1 MGDLN
6 RRMATAARQA
16 VHNRNYRRARD
27 RALAKLSHL
36 YPDTY
41 KQLLGIEK
49 AIDEQEGKSW
59 IDITGATR
67 VAISTSAPS
76 RDTTDTRETRET
88 SSQARNDEG
97 EA

>member
-1 MGDLN
+1 MGVE
-6 RRMATAARQA
+6 RRIESALKQA
-16 VHNRNYRRARD
+16 VHYRNYRRARE

-67 VAISTSAPS
+67 VALSTSTP
-76 RDTTDTRETRET
+76 DWHTTGTQEARAST
-88 SSQARNDEG
+88 SNDGG

>member
-1 MGDLN
+1 MGVEQRIESAL
-6 RRMATAARQA
+6 RQA
-16 VHNRNYRRARD
+16 VHYRNYRRARE

-59 IDITGATR
+59 IDLNGNSR
-67 VAISTSAPS
+67 MVSSTSTS
-76 RDTTDTRETRET
+76 NGYLTGTRET
-88 SSQARNDEG
+88 SSQARNDGG

>member
-1 MGDLN
+1 VDNLD
-6 RRMATAARQA
+6 RRTKTATNQA
-16 VHNRNYRRARD
+16 VHSRNYRRARD

-49 AIDEQEGKSW
+49 AIDEQEGKNW
-59 IDITGATR
+59 IDLSGSSRMATR
-67 VAISTSAPS
+67 TSTP
-76 RDTTDTRETRET
+76 DGELTTTGETG
-88 SSQARNDEG
+88 SQARDNGG

>member
-27 RALAKLSHL
+27 RAMTKLAHL

-49 AIDEQEGKSW
+49 AIDEQEGKNW
-59 IDITGATR
+59 IDLTGPVG
-67 VAISTSAPS
+67 VASSTSTSS
-76 RDTTDTRETRET
+76 RDFTAATKAGA
-88 SSQARNDEG
+88 SASNDGG

>member
-6 RRMATAARQA
+6 RRMATAAKQA

-27 RALAKLSHL
+27 RAMTKLAHL

-49 AIDEQEGKSW
+49 AIDEQEGKNW
-59 IDITGATR
+59 VDLTGPVG
-67 VAISTSAPS
+67 VASSTSTSS
-76 RDTTDTRETRET
+76 RDLTDTRETVG
-88 SSQARNDEG
+88 SSQTSNQRG

>member
-1 MGDLN
+1 MTVE
-6 RRMATAARQA
+6 RRIESALKQA
-16 VHNRNYRRARD
+16 VHYRNYRRARE
-27 RALAKLSHL
+27 RALSKLSHL

-49 AIDEQEGKSW
+49 AIDEQEGKKW

-67 VAISTSAPS
+67 MGISASTPS
-76 RDTTDTRETRET
+76 RNTTDTQE
-88 SSQARNDEG
+88 ARAGASNDGG

>member
-1 MGDLN
+1 MSVE
-6 RRMATAARQA
+6 RRIESAIKQA
-16 VHNRNYRRARD
+16 VHYRNYRRARE

-49 AIDEQEGKSW
+49 AIDEQEGKNW
-59 IDITGATR
+59 IDISGATR
-67 VAISTSAPS
+67 MVTSTSTP
-76 RDTTDTRETRET
+76 DWHTTDTQEARVST
-88 SSQARNDEG
+88 SNNGG

>member
-1 MGDLN
+1 MTTE
-6 RRMATAARQA
+6 RRIESAIRQA
-16 VHNRNYRRARD
+16 VHYRNYRRARE

-59 IDITGATR
+59 IDISGNTSLD
-67 VAISTSAPS
+67 ISARTPS
-76 RDTTDTRETRET
+76 RDTTETQEAGVGA
-88 SSQARNDEG
+88 SNDG
-97 EA
+97 GKA

>member
-1 MGDLN
+1 MGDHN

-16 VHNRNYRRARD
+16 VHHRNYRRARD
-27 RALAKLSHL
+27 RALTKLSHL

-59 IDITGATR
+59 IDLSGNTR
-67 VAISTSAPS
+67 MVAGTSTSHGEL
-76 RDTTDTRETRET
+76 TDTQTDSKE
-88 SSQARNDEG
+88 NYDGG

>member
-27 RALAKLSHL
+27 RAMTKLAHL

-49 AIDEQEGKSW
+49 AIDEHEGKSW
-59 IDITGATR
+59 IDLSGSTR
-67 VAISTSAPS
+67 MVASTSTSHGELAS
-76 RDTTDTRETRET
+76 TQTDSKE
-88 SSQARNDEG
+88 NYDGG

>member
-1 MGDLN
+1 MSVE
-6 RRMATAARQA
+6 RRVQSALRQA
-16 VHNRNYRRARD
+16 VHYRNYRRARE

-67 VAISTSAPS
+67 MAIRASAPS
-76 RDTTDTRETRET
+76 RDTASTRET
-88 SSQARNDEG
+88 SSQARNDGG

>member
-27 RALAKLSHL
+27 RALTKLSHL

-59 IDITGATR
+59 IDLNGNSR
-67 VAISTSAPS
+67 MVSSTSTS
-76 RDTTDTRETRET
+76 NGYLTGTRETN
-88 SSQARNDEG
+88 SQARNDGG

>member
-1 MGDLN
+1 MGDLDRRINTAIN
-6 RRMATAARQA
+6 RA

-59 IDITGATR
+59 IDLSGSSR
-67 VAISTSAPS
+67 VAISAGAQN
-76 RDTTDTRETRET
+76 RDLTDTQE
-88 SSQARNDEG
+88 ARVSASDDGG

>member
-1 MGDLN
+1 MTVE
-6 RRMATAARQA
+6 RRIETALRQA
-16 VHNRNYRRARD
+16 VHYRNYRRARE

-67 VAISTSAPS
+67 VALSTGTP
-76 RDTTDTRETRET
+76 DWHTTDTQETGAN
-88 SSQARNDEG
+88 ARNDGG

>member
-67 VAISTSAPS
+67 MAIRTSTSS
-76 RDTTDTRETRET
+76 RDITDTQGAGT
-88 SSQARNDEG
+88 SASNDG
-97 EA
+97 GKA

>member
-1 MGDLN
+1 MGVEQ
-6 RRMATAARQA
+6 RIESAVRQA
-16 VHNRNYRRARD
+16 VNYRNYRRARE

-49 AIDEQEGKSW
+49 AIDEHEGKSW
-59 IDITGATR
+59 IDIAGNTR
-67 VAISTSAPS
+67 LDISARTPS
-76 RDTTDTRETRET
+76 RDIASTRET
-88 SSQARNDEG
+88 SSQASNDGG

>member
-1 MGDLN
+1 MSVE
-6 RRMATAARQA
+6 RRIESAIKQA
-16 VHNRNYRRARD
+16 VHYRNYRRARE

-49 AIDEQEGKSW
+49 AIDEQEGKKW

-67 VAISTSAPS
+67 VAISTSTPDWHTAS
-76 RDTTDTRETRET
+76 TQETN
-88 SSQARNDEG
+88 SQARNNRG

>member
-27 RALAKLSHL
+27 RAMTKLAHL

-59 IDITGATR
+59 IDLNGNSR
-67 VAISTSAPS
+67 MVSSTSTS
-76 RDTTDTRETRET
+76 NRYLTDTRETN
-88 SSQARNDEG
+88 SQARNNGG

>member
-6 RRMATAARQA
+6 RRMATAANRA
-16 VHNRNYRRARD
+16 VQDRNYRRARD
-27 RALAKLSHL
+27 RALAKLSQL

-41 KQLLGIEK
+41 KQLLGIER

-59 IDITGATR
+59 IDLNGSSRMAS
-67 VAISTSAPS
+67 STSTSS
-76 RDTTDTRETRET
+76 RDITNTRETD
-88 SSQARNDEG
+88 SQASNNGG

>member
-67 VAISTSAPS
+67 MAIRASTPS
-76 RDTTDTRETRET
+76 RDTASTRETG
-88 SSQARNDEG
+88 SQASNDGG

>member
-1 MGDLN
+1 MTVE
-6 RRMATAARQA
+6 RRIESALKQA
-16 VHNRNYRRARD
+16 VHYRNYRRARE

-49 AIDEQEGKSW
+49 AIDEQEGKNW

-67 VAISTSAPS
+67 MAISAGASS
-76 RDTTDTRETRET
+76 RDLADTTKARVST
-88 SSQARNDEG
+88 SNDGG

>member
-1 MGDLN
+1 MGVEQ
-6 RRMATAARQA
+6 RIESAVRQA
-16 VHNRNYRRARD
+16 VNYRNYRRARE

-49 AIDEQEGKSW
+49 ALDEHEGKSW
-59 IDITGATR
+59 IDIAGNTR
-67 VAISTSAPS
+67 LDISARTQS
-76 RDTTDTRETRET
+76 RDIASTRET
-88 SSQARNDEG
+88 SSQASNDGG

>member
-1 MGDLN
+1 MSVE
-6 RRMATAARQA
+6 RRIESALKQA
-16 VHNRNYRRARD
+16 VHYRNYRRARE

-67 VAISTSAPS
+67 VAISAGAQNRESTL
-76 RDTTDTRETRET
+76 TKTDSKE
-88 SSQARNDEG
+88 NNNGG

>member
-1 MGDLN
+1 MSVE
-6 RRMATAARQA
+6 RRIESAIKQA
-16 VHNRNYRRARD
+16 VHYRNYRRARE

-49 AIDEQEGKSW
+49 AIDEHEGKSW

-67 VAISTSAPS
+67 MVTSAGAQNRELSVTKQAGISTS
-76 RDTTDTRETRET
+76 
-88 SSQARNDEG
+88 NNGG

>member
-1 MGDLN
+1 MTVE
-6 RRMATAARQA
+6 RRIESALKQA
-16 VHNRNYRRARD
+16 VHYRNYRRARE

-49 AIDEQEGKSW
+49 AIDEQEGKKW
-59 IDITGATR
+59 VDITGATTM
-67 VAISTSAPS
+67 AIGASAPS
-76 RDTTDTRETRET
+76 RNLTAATKAGVST
-88 SSQARNDEG
+88 SNDGG

>member
-1 MGDLN
+1 MGVE
-6 RRMATAARQA
+6 RRIESALRQA
-16 VHNRNYRRARD
+16 VHYRNYRRARE

-49 AIDEQEGKSW
+49 AIDEHEGKNW
-59 IDITGATR
+59 IDLSGPNR
-67 VAISTSAPS
+67 LAISASAQS
-76 RDTTDTRETRET
+76 RDTTDTQE
-88 SSQARNDEG
+88 ARASASNNGG

>member
-1 MGDLN
+1 MGVEQ
-6 RRMATAARQA
+6 RIESAVRQA
-16 VHNRNYRRARD
+16 VNYRNYRRARE

-67 VAISTSAPS
+67 VAISTSTPS
-76 RDTTDTRETRET
+76 RDTTATTETGV
-88 SSQARNDEG
+88 SASNDG
-97 EA
+97 GKA

>member
-1 MGDLN
+1 MTVE
-6 RRMATAARQA
+6 RRIESALRQA
-16 VHNRNYRRARD
+16 VHYRNYRRARE

-49 AIDEQEGKSW
+49 AIDEQEGKNW

-67 VAISTSAPS
+67 MAISAGTSS
-76 RDTTDTRETRET
+76 RDTAGTQE
-88 SSQARNDEG
+88 ARTGASNDGG

>member
-1 MGDLN
+1 MGVEQRIESAL
-6 RRMATAARQA
+6 RQA
-16 VHNRNYRRARD
+16 VHYRNYRRARE

-59 IDITGATR
+59 IDISGATR
-67 VAISTSAPS
+67 MGIRTRTPS
-76 RDTTDTRETRET
+76 RDTASTRETGSQT
-88 SSQARNDEG
+88 SNDGG

>member
-27 RALAKLSHL
+27 RAMTKLAHL

-49 AIDEQEGKSW
+49 AIDEQEGKNW
-59 IDITGATR
+59 IDLTGPIG
-67 VAISTSAPS
+67 VASSTSTSS
-76 RDTTDTRETRET
+76 RDLTAATKAGT
-88 SSQARNDEG
+88 SASNDG
-97 EA
+97 GKA

>member
-6 RRMATAARQA
+6 RRMATAAKQA

-27 RALAKLSHL
+27 RAMTKLAHL

-49 AIDEQEGKSW
+49 AIDEQEGKNW
-59 IDITGATR
+59 VDLTGPVGMAS
-67 VAISTSAPS
+67 STSTSS
-76 RDTTDTRETRET
+76 RDITDTRETVG
-88 SSQARNDEG
+88 SSQTSNERG

>member
-1 MGDLN
+1 MGDLDRRINTAIN
-6 RRMATAARQA
+6 RA

-36 YPDTY
+36 YPETY

-59 IDITGATR
+59 IDLSGSKRMA
-67 VAISTSAPS
+67 VSTSTPDWHTA
-76 RDTTDTRETRET
+76 DTQEAGTNT
-88 SSQARNDEG
+88 SNNGG

>member
-6 RRMATAARQA
+6 RRMATAAKQA

-27 RALAKLSHL
+27 RAMTKLAHL

-49 AIDEQEGKSW
+49 AIDEQEGKNWVDLTGPVGVASSTGTSSR
-59 IDITGATR
+59 DITN
-67 VAISTSAPS
+67 
-76 RDTTDTRETRET
+76 TRETVD
-88 SSQARNDEG
+88 SSQASNDGG